1 MLTLLTCMT
10 IATIPTQRIH
20 RPIAALVLRQQ
31 APSAWALPC
40 SPHVRPAPALVLHVP
55 CTCCCT
61 RAGAP
66 CCCAT
71 PAANTVRPGGP
82 CAASHGV

>member
-1 MLTLLTCMT
+1 MRPEIVLLQLLTHGLIMHCSGSDAQHTMLTLLTCMT

-40 SPHVRPAPALVLHVP
+40 SPHV
-55 CTCCCT
+55 
-61 RAGAP
+61 
-66 CCCAT
+66 
-71 PAANTVRPGGP
+71 
-82 CAASHGV
+82 